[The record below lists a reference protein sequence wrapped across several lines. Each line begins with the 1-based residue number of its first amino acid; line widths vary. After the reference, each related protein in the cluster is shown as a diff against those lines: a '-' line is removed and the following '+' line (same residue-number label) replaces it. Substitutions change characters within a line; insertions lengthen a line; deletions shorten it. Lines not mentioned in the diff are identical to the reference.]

1 MIRGVIDGYTPKLGY
16 TTGSLGVTDHVLR
29 RDSYSLIEIRPD
41 GRFDVEVEVEAPQ
54 ALYMQI
60 GEGVSGYVFVAPG
73 DTLMCYYSIT
83 DLQNPRRH
91 GYEQVWD
98 CLLYTSGWI
107 YLPILNS
114 IIMNKWISLR
124 V

>member
-1 MIRGVIDGYTPKLGY
+1 M
-16 TTGSLGVTDHVLR
+16 TDHVLR

-60 GEGVSGYVFVAPG
+60 GEDVSGYVFVAPG

-83 DLQNPRRH
+83 DLQNPGDMDMNRYGIVPGSWEVRRRI
-91 GYEQVWD
+91 
-98 CLLYTSGWI
+98 TSFI
-107 YLPILNS
+107 
-114 IIMNKWISLR
+114 
-124 V
+124 